1 MNDDFGPNAND
12 SNSDDSN
19 SDDSNSDDVLS
30 VEGYAPAPQP
40 PHERPWRHPSEVG
53 FAAISLEA
61 LRPIDIGRRGRG
73 LVGFS
78 CIAGAVLISGLL
90 LILVPRAGR
99 QNTSD
104 VVALTNANLHVAAVD
119 SNLATTDAMGII
131 LFNNQ
136 ILVTTIAALGELE
149 TVSVHLPEGSMSTA
163 NLVHVFPNNGIAV
176 LQIEQQFDPV
186 TFLRTLTRASGI
198 KYSQR
203 FTTGQV
209 VTVLLE
215 NPKHLIIDETSQR
228 AMITLRTSDNS
239 DIDMASFAEGAPV
252 VDQSGRLVGLCT
264 HQESELGFI
273 PIPSIEQQISAL
285 SADGDIFSLQPT
297 P

>member
-1 MNDDFGPNAND
+1 MNDDFGPNAGD
-12 SNSDDSN
+12 SYPDAEYS
-19 SDDSNSDDVLS
+19 
-30 VEGYAPAPQP
+30 PAPQP

-53 FAAISLEA
+53 FAAVALEA
-61 LRPIDIGRRGRG
+61 LTPIDIGRRGRG

-104 VVALTNANLHVAAVD
+104 VVALTNANLQVAAVD
-119 SNLATTDAMGII
+119 SNLETTEAMGII

-136 ILVTTIAALGELE
+136 VLVTTTAALGELE
-149 TVSVHLPEGSMSTA
+149 TVAVQLPDRSMSTA
-163 NLVHVFPNNGIAV
+163 NLVHVFPDNGIAV
-176 LQIEQQFDPV
+176 LQIEQPLDPL
-186 TFLRTLTRASGI
+186 TFLRTFTRTGGI
-198 KYSQR
+198 KYSKG
-203 FTTGQV
+203 FTSGQT

-215 NPKHLIIDETSQR
+215 NPKRFVINEVSQQ

-239 DIDMASFAEGAPV
+239 DFDIYSFAEGAPV

-264 HQESELGFI
+264 HSESELGFI
-273 PIPSIEQQISAL
+273 PITSIEQQISAL
-285 SADGDIFSLQPT
+285 TADGDIFSLQPA

>member
-1 MNDDFGPNAND
+1 VAVNDDFGPNAGD
-12 SNSDDSN
+12 SYPDADYN
-19 SDDSNSDDVLS
+19 
-30 VEGYAPAPQP
+30 PAPQP
-40 PHERPWRHPSEVG
+40 PHERLWRHPSEVG
-53 FAAISLEA
+53 FAAVALEA

-90 LILVPRAGR
+90 LILIPRAGR

-104 VVALTNANLHVAAVD
+104 VVALTNANLQVAAVD
-119 SNLATTDAMGII
+119 SDLETTEAMGII

-136 ILVTTIAALGELE
+136 ILVTTTAALGELE
-149 TVSVHLPEGSMSTA
+149 TVAVRLPDRSISTA
-163 NLVHVFPNNGIAV
+163 NLVHIFPDSGIAV
-176 LQIEQQFDPV
+176 LQIEKPIDPLA
-186 TFLRTLTRASGI
+186 FLRTLTRTSGI
-198 KYSQR
+198 KYSKG
-203 FTTGQV
+203 FISGQT

-215 NPKHLIIDETSQR
+215 NPKRFVINEVSQQ

-239 DIDMASFAEGAPV
+239 DFDIFSFAEGAPV

-264 HQESELGFI
+264 HSESELGFI
-273 PIPSIEQQISAL
+273 PITSIEQQISAL
-285 SADGDIFSLQPT
+285 TADGDIFSLQPA

>member
-1 MNDDFGPNAND
+1 MAVNDDFGPNAGD
-12 SNSDDSN
+12 SYPDADYN
-19 SDDSNSDDVLS
+19 
-30 VEGYAPAPQP
+30 PAPQP
-40 PHERPWRHPSEVG
+40 PHERLWRHPSEVG
-53 FAAISLEA
+53 FAAVALEA

-90 LILVPRAGR
+90 LILIPRAGR

-104 VVALTNANLHVAAVD
+104 VVALTNANLQVAAVD
-119 SNLATTDAMGII
+119 SDLETTEAMGII

-136 ILVTTIAALGELE
+136 ILVTTTAALGELE
-149 TVSVHLPEGSMSTA
+149 TVAVRLPDRSISTA
-163 NLVHVFPNNGIAV
+163 NLVHIFPDSGIAV
-176 LQIEQQFDPV
+176 LQIEKPIDPLA
-186 TFLRTLTRASGI
+186 FLRTLTRTSGI
-198 KYSQR
+198 KYSKG
-203 FTTGQV
+203 FISGQT

-215 NPKHLIIDETSQR
+215 NPKRFVINEVSQQ

-239 DIDMASFAEGAPV
+239 DFDIFSFAEGAPV

-264 HQESELGFI
+264 HSESELGFI
-273 PIPSIEQQISAL
+273 PITSIEQQISAL
-285 SADGDIFSLQPT
+285 TADGDIFSLQPA